1 MACVI
6 PMSVV
11 ANFAVR
17 YGAKKQKVYNDANR
31 GYLKERFGLEVVDEE
46 GIGKVFRLETEED
59 IFAFLKYFT
68 EELLGKG
75 QEERQK
81 IVYEG
86 VPLEKYEGTLSE
98 IAELRE
104 KLAVLEEKKREL
116 QREVDRL
123 KMELHDRE
131 AELKEA
137 LAKVEEANGEL
148 RKCRKEV
155 KELKLQPLLKELE
168 EKLGKEKVEELI
180 NLLNS

>member
-75 QEERQK
+75 QEERQE
-81 IVYEG
+81 IV
-86 VPLEKYEGTLSE
+86 
-98 IAELRE
+98 
-104 KLAVLEEKKREL
+104 
-116 QREVDRL
+116 
-123 KMELHDRE
+123 
-131 AELKEA
+131 
-137 LAKVEEANGEL
+137 
-148 RKCRKEV
+148 
-155 KELKLQPLLKELE
+155 
-168 EKLGKEKVEELI
+168 
-180 NLLNS
+180 